1 MSANLQL
8 NGMQTKF
15 YHRHVANR
23 RIEKNYFVTP
33 WAGII
38 LRHSDKR
45 GDLIQFKTIK
55 NFDSQKDAQ
64 YVHLQLLVFR
74 QQGRLFPV
82 FQCHHCPIMKSCNSL
97 SIDNTLES
105 LRPLMCTHAV
115 VAEKLFVGQWETLWP
130 LRVDEIDVTDEA
142 YVPDVN
148 MDVRYQIFTHE
159 EESRYLTAVNYKGR
173 ISLLYSITKA
183 QKIPFCSQCR
193 FQSCACFKFLKKS
206 MKEER
211 NEDDEH
217 QDYWLKRYRAPIPRA
232 DPYAEEDVN
241 FRYRFGYNSTP
252 FIYPLHMDTALAPL
266 LQRPGSVE
274 AHLPEKIIPQYNVT
288 ECCPHGNN
296 FDPSDESLRMIFKSM
311 SIITRG

>member
-1 MSANLQL
+1 
-8 NGMQTKF
+8 
-15 YHRHVANR
+15 
-23 RIEKNYFVTP
+23 
-33 WAGII
+33 
-38 LRHSDKR
+38 
-45 GDLIQFKTIK
+45 
-55 NFDSQKDAQ
+55 
-64 YVHLQLLVFR
+64 
-74 QQGRLFPV
+74 
-82 FQCHHCPIMKSCNSL
+82 
-97 SIDNTLES
+97 
-105 LRPLMCTHAV
+105 
-115 VAEKLFVGQWETLWP
+115 
-130 LRVDEIDVTDEA
+130 
-142 YVPDVN
+142 
-148 MDVRYQIFTHE
+148 
-159 EESRYLTAVNYKGR
+159 
-173 ISLLYSITKA
+173 
-183 QKIPFCSQCR
+183 
-193 FQSCACFKFLKKS
+193 

-311 SIITRG
+311 SIITEDKDIILEREIYGRPSTGLCMCMSQADTHHYLLWNLGKVLSMVIYICN